1 MFKIAINYSDKLKS
15 VVEML
20 YSLTDNVTMEITS
33 EGLEIKDMDDSHI
46 TYIYLKAP
54 KKVFNNF
61 TLKGDVER
69 FGLDIEKFRD
79 LINLAQEDD
88 QIVLEKKDNNQELNI
103 SFENIDRRIFKL
115 SSALLELESPEMPV
129 FDDIGYVK
137 IKIPLKLFKNEIE
150 TLENASAGYSAKFII
165 NKDKL
170 IIETKPGADK
180 TGGLVEYSHGE
191 RVLKS
196 VMSVYSLEKLSK
208 ILKAE
213 ASEIISLEMD
223 DEMPVRIKSE
233 LSNGGELVFLLAP
246 RIED

>member
-88 QIVLEKKDNNQELNI
+88 QIVLEK
-103 SFENIDRRIFKL
+103 RI
-115 SSALLELESPEMPV
+115 
-129 FDDIGYVK
+129 IT
-137 IKIPLKLFKNEIE
+137 KN
-150 TLENASAGYSAKFII
+150 
-165 NKDKL
+165 
-170 IIETKPGADK
+170 
-180 TGGLVEYSHGE
+180 
-191 RVLKS
+191 
-196 VMSVYSLEKLSK
+196 
-208 ILKAE
+208 
-213 ASEIISLEMD
+213 
-223 DEMPVRIKSE
+223 
-233 LSNGGELVFLLAP
+233 
-246 RIED
+246 

>member
-20 YSLTDNVTMEITS
+20 YSLTENVTMEITS

-79 LINLAQEDD
+79 LINLAQKDD

-115 SSALLELESPEMPV
+115 PSALLELESPEMPV
-129 FDDIGYVK
+129 FDDEGYVM

-196 VMSVYSLEKLSK
+196 VISVYSLEKLSK

>member
-20 YSLTDNVTMEITS
+20 YSLTENVTMEITS
-33 EGLEIKDMDDSHI
+33 EGLEIKDLDDSHI

-54 KKVFNNF
+54 KKVFSNF

-69 FGLDIEKFRD
+69 FGLDIEKFQD

-88 QIVLEKKDNNQELNI
+88 QIVLEKDDNNPELII

-115 SSALLELESPEMPV
+115 PSALLELESPEMPV
-129 FDDIGYVK
+129 FDDEGYVK

>member
-20 YSLTDNVTMEITS
+20 YSLTENVTMEITS

-54 KKVFNNF
+54 KKFFNNF

-69 FGLDIEKFRD
+69 FGLDIEKFQD

-88 QIVLEKKDNNQELNI
+88 QIVLEKDDNNPELII

-115 SSALLELESPEMPV
+115 PSALLELESPEMPV
-129 FDDIGYVK
+129 FDDEGYVM

>member
-20 YSLTDNVTMEITS
+20 YSLTENVTMEITS

-115 SSALLELESPEMPV
+115 PSALLELESPEMPV
-129 FDDIGYVK
+129 FDDEGYVK

>member
-20 YSLTDNVTMEITS
+20 YSLTENVTMEITS

-79 LINLAQEDD
+79 LINLAQKDD

-115 SSALLELESPEMPV
+115 PSALLELESPEMPV
-129 FDDIGYVK
+129 FDDEGYVK